1 MWFKILQLA
10 QVILSCILEAEIGS
24 GRATG
29 AEKKGT
35 VMKTVS
41 AELRKEGLL
50 GGNGDAAGD
59 ALLKSVGGVVDGFVE
74 LLHITGAFSH
84 ATAHDEATEAAPEAE
99 PPTGD

>member
-1 MWFKILQLA
+1 MWFKILQLV
-10 QVILSCILEAEIGS
+10 QVILSCILEAEIGV
-24 GRATG
+24 GDATG
-29 AEKKGT
+29 AEKKRT

-50 GGNGDAAGD
+50 VRDDEAAGD
-59 ALLKSVGGVVDGFVE
+59 ALLKSVGGVVDGFVG
-74 LLHITGAFSH
+74 LLHITGAFTH